1 MNNLNTGN
9 TENLPIQEDLDKNSD
24 MKQELQPVT
33 VHVNFETSSDQI
45 EFVLQATNEK
55 NIVIAAN
62 MKLQL
67 IQGRMYYVPVDTK
80 ADSDEYGNMKLYSD
94 ISEKI
99 DVRYVKNGIA
109 CVIPLKHNIFIEN
122 NQKLCVLW

>member
-1 MNNLNTGN
+1 MSNV
-9 TENLPIQEDLDKNSD
+9 LPIQEDKNETN
-24 MKQELQPVT
+24 KIKPVKPTT
-33 VHVNFETSSDQI
+33 VHVKFVTGGDHVT
-45 EFVLQATNEK
+45 FVLRATNEE

-62 MKLQL
+62 KKLQL

-80 ADSDEYGNMKLYSD
+80 ANSDEYGNMKVYSD

-99 DVRYVKNGIA
+99 DIRYVKGGLA

-122 NQKLCVLW
+122 NQQLCVLW